1 MGNIADITERKQADE
16 QLRNA
21 EQRYRSLFE
30 DAPLMYV
37 ITRNE
42 QGVPFISDCN
52 ELFLRS
58 LGYKREEVV
67 EKALEDFYS
76 PQSRADLIEGGG
88 YKRALAGEF
97 LMGERQL
104 LTRSGRLIPTLLYT
118 APEVDS
124 SGQVIGTRAMF
135 VDITQRRRAEEALS
149 ENERRLSTLM
159 FNLPGMAYRCIND
172 QGWTME
178 YISEGCSTLT
188 GYSPKDLVGNRTL
201 SYADLIHPE
210 DLGRVRDQVQEA
222 LTAAAPFELEYRIR
236 TRSGDEKWVWERGI
250 GVPLQGAGEI
260 NLEGFISDVTER
272 KQMEHA
278 LQESEQRYR
287 AVIENLQIGISV
299 INPKMEIIAI
309 NRFFQKIYPHV
320 RPGLGQRCHE
330 MYNDPP
336 GSSPCSYC
344 PCVTTFQDGM
354 VHESVTETP
363 AGDGIRNYRIVSC
376 PIKDAQGHVELVVE
390 LVEDITEKRALQ
402 LQLAQAQKMEAVGTL
417 AGGIAH
423 DFNNLLTVVMGF
435 SELLLAEKELDDQ
448 EYADLQKIFHAAKNG
463 AELVQ
468 RLLTFSRKVEPKPI
482 PLNLNMRI
490 VQVGKLLRRTI
501 PKMIDIQMDLSEDLA
516 EINADPTQME
526 QVLMNLGVNAR
537 DAMPDGGKLTLGTKN
552 VTLDEEYC
560 GIHSEAKPGK
570 YVLLAV
576 SDTGHGMNRV
586 TIDHIFE
593 PFYTTKELGRG
604 TGLGLAMVYGIVKQ
618 HGGYITCYSEV
629 EHGTTFNVYFPALES
644 EVEPDVEKTSVM
656 PAFGTETIL
665 LVDDEELVRDLGA
678 RILSKAGYQVLTATN
693 GKEALDLFEK
703 ERRQLS
709 LVILDLIMPVM
720 GGKECI
726 KELLKID
733 PQAKVLIASGFSAD
747 TSTDEILGLGAKEFV
762 TKPFRFK
769 ELLRQVRKTLD
780 QS

>member
-1 MGNIADITERKQADE
+1 MKDVLPLQDIHPR
-16 QLRNA
+16 
-21 EQRYRSLFE
+21 
-30 DAPLMYV
+30 
-37 ITRNE
+37 
-42 QGVPFISDCN
+42 IS
-52 ELFLRS
+52 S
-58 LGYKREEVV
+58 ATGPYH
-67 EKALEDFYS
+67 
-76 PQSRADLIEGGG
+76 
-88 YKRALAGEF
+88 
-97 LMGERQL
+97 
-104 LTRSGRLIPTLLYT
+104 
-118 APEVDS
+118 
-124 SGQVIGTRAMF
+124 
-135 VDITQRRRAEEALS
+135 
-149 ENERRLSTLM
+149 
-159 FNLPGMAYRCIND
+159 
-172 QGWTME
+172 
-178 YISEGCSTLT
+178 TLT
-188 GYSPKDLVGNRTL
+188 SFIPK
-201 SYADLIHPE
+201 IQ
-210 DLGRVRDQVQEA
+210 GRVRDQVQEA

-236 TRSGDEKWVWERGI
+236 TRSGHEKWVWERGV
-250 GVPLQGAGEI
+250 GVPLEGAGGI
-260 NLEGFISDVTER
+260 KLEGFIWDVTER
-272 KQMEHA
+272 KQMEHT

-629 EHGTTFNVYFPALES
+629 EHGTTFNVYFPALEG

-656 PAFGTETIL
+656 PAFGTETVL